1 MKRILVWLIVVVA
14 AGFTVG
20 VPRAQD
26 AAKDWPARTVRII
39 IPLGAG
45 GGAATGCAALPLS
58 RHNPRHSA
66 SRDNIAQIG
75 IRYSQ
80 GTRSMRWRR

>member
-45 GGAATGCAALPLS
+45 GGAATGCGALPRS
-58 RHNPRHSA
+58 WFAEPG
-66 SRDNIAQIG
+66 QFPTIG
-75 IRYSQ
+75 PLPSIER
-80 GTRSMRWRR
+80 

>member
-26 AAKDWPARTVRII
+26 AAK
-39 IPLGAG
+39 G
-45 GGAATGCAALPLS
+45 
-58 RHNPRHSA
+58 
-66 SRDNIAQIG
+66 
-75 IRYSQ
+75 
-80 GTRSMRWRR
+80 

>member
-45 GGAATGCAALPLS
+45 GGAATGCVAL
-58 RHNPRHSA
+58 
-66 SRDNIAQIG
+66 
-75 IRYSQ
+75 
-80 GTRSMRWRR
+80 TRS